1 MFRKRFCWSLNKVG
15 HYKFWPVLTLKIVR
29 NKALSVITLSLEQI
43 NEEVQI
49 EHSKEALN
57 ENITETF
64 INEQK
69 EDNSSKFNR
78 VVEDVKNSQDSQ
90 NSNNGNIL

>member
-1 MFRKRFCWSLNKVG
+1 ML
-15 HYKFWPVLTLKIVR
+15 L
-29 NKALSVITLSLEQI
+29 LSLYVEQI
-43 NEEVQI
+43 TEEVQI

-78 VVEDVKNSQDSQ
+78 VVEDVRYSQDSQ
-90 NSNNGNIL
+90 NSNNGNISWIRQCLAISFETRI

>member
-1 MFRKRFCWSLNKVG
+1 MSEQKHS
-15 HYKFWPVLTLKIVR
+15 VLL
-29 NKALSVITLSLEQI
+29 LSLEQI
-43 NEEVQI
+43 TEEVQV
-49 EHSKEALN
+49 EYSKEALN

-78 VVEDVKNSQDSQ
+78 VVEDVKDS
-90 NSNNGNIL
+90 GDGK

>member
-1 MFRKRFCWSLNKVG
+1 MQLNKV
-15 HYKFWPVLTLKIVR
+15 IVR
-29 NKALSVITLSLEQI
+29 TKALSPITLSLEQI
-43 NEEVQI
+43 TEEVQV

-64 INEQK
+64 INDQK

-78 VVEDVKNSQDSQ
+78 VVEDVKDSQDSQ
-90 NSNNGNIL
+90 DSNNGNIL

>member
-1 MFRKRFCWSLNKVG
+1 M
-15 HYKFWPVLTLKIVR
+15 HYKFKFWIGSKKKYPALKIVR
-29 NKALSVITLSLEQI
+29 TKALSVITLSLEQTT
-43 NEEVQI
+43 EEVQI

-78 VVEDVKNSQDSQ
+78 VVEDVKDSQDSQ

>member
-1 MFRKRFCWSLNKVG
+1 MSEQKHS
-15 HYKFWPVLTLKIVR
+15 VLL
-29 NKALSVITLSLEQI
+29 LSLEQI
-43 NEEVQI
+43 TEEVQV

-78 VVEDVKNSQDSQ
+78 VVEDVKDS
-90 NSNNGNIL
+90 GDGK